1 MDPSLQAKLLRVIEE
16 RELYRLGSTQVHNV
30 DVRIIA
36 ATNRDVG
43 EEIEANRFRADLFYR
58 LNMYN
63 IKVPPL
69 RERRADILP
78 LARHFIQR
86 HCKANRK
93 RIQSLAPDLAGRLLS
108 YDFPGN
114 VRELE
119 NMIASAVLLE
129 KTKTLT
135 LDSVPDLKNAHP
147 PAEGPKGEFI
157 TLEELERKH
166 IINVL
171 KATGGNRARAADIL
185 GVNTTTVYRKLSKY
199 GIA

>member
-1 MDPSLQAKLLRVIEE
+1 MLPSILRNS
-16 RELYRLGSTQVHNV
+16 L
-30 DVRIIA
+30 
-36 ATNRDVG
+36 
-43 EEIEANRFRADLFYR
+43 NRFRADLFYR

-69 RERRADILP
+69 RERTADILP

-86 HCKANRK
+86 HSKANQK
-93 RIQSLAPDLAGRLLS
+93 RIQSLAPDLASRLLS

-129 KTKTLT
+129 KSKTLT

-147 PAEGPKGEFI
+147 SAKGPSGDFI

-166 IINVL
+166 IMSVL